1 MGAHAHAHTVHA
13 RPHTQVHTHRY
24 ANTYTHQCTH
34 TQVHKQLH
42 TLTHWV
48 MPPLRAPSA
57 LPLKAERHPNT
68 KHQSY
73 SDPRS
78 PPAPAP
84 APAPPPSYRWVRRP
98 PRSQAP
104 YAPPLSSWTPPTTA
118 AHTVQRLHL
127 HCLPLPTRHHRQGA
141 SPRRIV
147 QRTLDPPAFN
157 NTHSVWCTHTHS
169 AAHLHPHCLSPRHIM
184 QWTHDPLASNNTHSV
199 WCTHTHAQCSTSTS
213 ALPESTPHHA
223 ADARFTC
230 IQHAHSVW
238 CTHTHTV
245 QHIYIRTA

>member
-1 MGAHAHAHTVHA
+1 M
-13 RPHTQVHTHRY
+13 
-24 ANTYTHQCTH
+24 
-34 TQVHKQLH
+34 
-42 TLTHWV
+42 
-48 MPPLRAPSA
+48 RAPSA

-184 QWTHDPLASNNTHSV
+184 QRTHDPLAFNTRTAFGV
-199 WCTHTHAQCSTSTS
+199 HTRTQCSTS
-213 ALPESTPHHA
+213 
-223 ADARFTC
+223 
-230 IQHAHSVW
+230 
-238 CTHTHTV
+238 
-245 QHIYIRTA
+245 IRTACYFQRVIFPLSESTDCTKCTENRHLKWLHDTAEFSARLKNSSSCSAAKVMCYFITLAFICFLCCFFILLFLWQ